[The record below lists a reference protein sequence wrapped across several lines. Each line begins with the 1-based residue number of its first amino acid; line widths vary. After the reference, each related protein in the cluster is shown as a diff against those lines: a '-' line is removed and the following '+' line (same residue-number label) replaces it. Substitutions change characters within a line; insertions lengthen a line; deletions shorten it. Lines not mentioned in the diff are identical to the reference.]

1 MKSFYEFCGSSTWIG
16 DFSLRKT
23 TTQTQTT
30 EYMKNEKLWN
40 QNVIWNCVMLWL
52 AFLMELLS
60 QVSSTKFPCLWK
72 WIVESIE
79 KSFNFIL
86 RWIQWLKSIES
97 ELEWSP

>member
-40 QNVIWNCVMLWL
+40 QNVIWNYVMLRL
-52 AFLMELLS
+52 ALLNGTF
-60 QVSSTKFPCLWK
+60 VSSTFPWK
-72 WIVESIE
+72 WIVDSIK
-79 KSFNFIL
+79 KSLIL
-86 RWIQWLKSIES
+86 FFC
-97 ELEWSP
+97 

>member
-40 QNVIWNCVMLWL
+40 QNVIYLKCDVMISPFKWNFCLIN
-52 AFLMELLS
+52 LS
-60 QVSSTKFPCLWK
+60 MFMKIDCWK
-72 WIVESIE
+72 H
-79 KSFNFIL
+79 
-86 RWIQWLKSIES
+86 
-97 ELEWSP
+97 